1 MDNWRGKYPVVSQP
15 QSRSV
20 EQHQPSSLDLWLP
33 AGSTAALEGLGE
45 VECLLPLLPCFQAE
59 LRHGKP
65 QLLPEAASTAVQVVI
80 RVVAGLVCDPTC
92 LVVPFNTPLPPYEQ
106 SLHQPLLEDP
116 SLWLIQKGP
125 PWETLGCHW

>member
-1 MDNWRGKYPVVSQP
+1 MDNWRGKYPVVSKPSSPTLQP

-45 VECLLPLLPCFQAE
+45 VECLLPLLACFQAK
-59 LRHGKP
+59 LRYGKP
-65 QLLPEAASTAVQVVI
+65 QLLPEAPSIAVQVVI

-92 LVVPFNTPLPPYEQ
+92 LMVPFNTPLPPYEH
-106 SLHQPLLEDP
+106 L
-116 SLWLIQKGP
+116 GP
-125 PWETLGCHW
+125 TLGATWVSLVT